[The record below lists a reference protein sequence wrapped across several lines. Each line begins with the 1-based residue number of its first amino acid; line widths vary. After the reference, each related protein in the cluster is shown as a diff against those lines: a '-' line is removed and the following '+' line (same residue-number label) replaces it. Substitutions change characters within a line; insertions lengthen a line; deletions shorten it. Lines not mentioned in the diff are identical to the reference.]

1 VQYIADGTH
10 VAKSRILEEWSKSS
24 AIAKISSPD
33 QRGWLT
39 VILSLVDRVGKTRFS
54 LPDIYAFEPLLAQ
67 LFPANKNIRAKIRQQ
82 LQVLRDLG
90 QLKFLG
96 SGTYMREGLRP

>member
-1 VQYIADGTH
+1 
-10 VAKSRILEEWSKSS
+10 
-24 AIAKISSPD
+24 
-33 QRGWLT
+33 
-39 VILSLVDRVGKTRFS
+39 VILSLVDRVDKARFS
-54 LPDIYAFEPLLAQ
+54 LADIYAFEPLLAQ

-96 SGTYMREGLRP
+96 SGIYVREEARP